1 MARPPHYALRQQVTQ
16 GSVDGGV
23 RLAQDERQLRRLDE
37 RRPAEGVEQLSVAVQ
52 GEAVSSFL
60 MDSGTSISTPR
71 RPSVATSLYV
81 RHEPECTSGFLCNS
95 HV

>member
-1 MARPPHYALRQQVTQ
+1 MAHPPNDAIRQQVGQ
-16 GSVDGGV
+16 HSMDRGV
-23 RLAQDERQLRRLDE
+23 RLAENERQLRRVDE

-60 MDSGTSISTPR
+60 MDSGTSISTPK

-81 RHEPECTSGFLCNS
+81 RHGPECTSGFLCNS